1 MSAEA
6 GRRRGGGRKSAGGD
20 TERRAREPE
29 PDRVGDD
36 RKERV
41 LHTRISDQLAEDIH
55 RVAEDLRIP
64 VSNLVRNVLQ
74 DVFSV
79 METVTDN
86 VGGLIEDVI
95 GQADRTR
102 EQLRRRADRLKQ
114 QRGQSASSSVS
125 DGPRETDSAPPEDGE
140 FGDILAWQP
149 LILNQR
155 RTCAACSGP
164 LKRGDHAVVGLTA
177 AGLSASYLCM
187 PCMQARS

>member
-1 MSAEA
+1 MAPSRREPKRPASPRSRQPAESAERDA
-6 GRRRGGGRKSAGGD
+6 ETDRGGDS
-20 TERRAREPE
+20 
-29 PDRVGDD
+29 

-95 GQADRTR
+95 DQADRTR
-102 EQLRRRADRLKQ
+102 DRLRRRADQLKRQ
-114 QRGQSASSSVS
+114 QRSSHTTGAAEH
-125 DGPRETDSAPPEDGE
+125 DADTAPDLDFP
-140 FGDILAWQP
+140 DILAWQP
-149 LILNQR
+149 LILNRRQR
-155 RTCAACSGP
+155 CAACGTE
-164 LKRGDHAVVGLTA
+164 LARGGQAVVGLA
-177 AGLSASYLCM
+177 ADGLSGTYLCM
-187 PCMQARS
+187 PCLQGRP